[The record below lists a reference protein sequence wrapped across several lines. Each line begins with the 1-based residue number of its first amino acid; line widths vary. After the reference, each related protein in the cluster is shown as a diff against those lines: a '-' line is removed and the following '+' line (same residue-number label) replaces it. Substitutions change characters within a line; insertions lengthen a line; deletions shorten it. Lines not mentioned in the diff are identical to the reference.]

1 MLFFEKIEHIWLLYA
16 AVAGSLLLSFL
27 YLQRRLRLLTHRYT
41 ALRRELLKL
50 ACFAVAIVG
59 LLAAWLEPRLEQT
72 TYLPVFESLEVIIM
86 LDITDSMRAV
96 VGSSDPRPRYE
107 VMVEAADRILSQFD
121 EDRRAIAAFTTA
133 ILHWSP
139 LTRDYERL
147 VRPEIARLAN
157 PRVYAEYGFGTN
169 FASAIR
175 GCLHLFE
182 QRERQRVC
190 ILLTD
195 GEPEGDMERLAAD
208 LIEALEEVA
217 LARVD
222 HDISFYLIG
231 IGDPREA
238 QPIPIYNY
246 DSPDTFTGYRTL
258 ASGEP
263 IMTRPDHRY
272 LSQMAESLAG
282 MYFSIEDEASL
293 AGFIDEIVGLEREAV
308 AQEEVSMGYD
318 LGLPLLLAVLLAAL
332 GGNLLLVFPGRSA

>member
-1 MLFFEKIEHIWLLYA
+1 MDQA
-16 AVAGSLLLSFL
+16 
-27 YLQRRLRLLTHRYT
+27 YT
-41 ALRRELLKL
+41 ALMGPHLPGPPN
-50 ACFAVAIVG
+50 IV
-59 LLAAWLEPRLEQT
+59 
-72 TYLPVFESLEVIIM
+72 
-86 LDITDSMRAV
+86 
-96 VGSSDPRPRYE
+96 
-107 VMVEAADRILSQFD
+107 AADIQKEIIVESILPDEVEKYPWSGHLGVKMIEKIIPIIESSNTTLLFTNTRSQTEIWYQKMMEKHPELPD
-121 EDRRAIAAFTTA
+121 VPLILDLAQTEEDRRAIAAFTTA

-147 VRPEIARLAN
+147 VRPEIARLAT

-175 GCLHLFE
+175 GCLYLFE

-195 GEPEGDMERLAAD
+195 GEPEGNMERLAAD

-231 IGDPREA
+231 IGDPQAA

-246 DSPDTFTGYRTL
+246 ESPDAFVGYRTL

-272 LSQMAESLAG
+272 LSQMADSLAG
-282 MYFSIEDEASL
+282 TYFSIEDEASL
-293 AGFIDEIVGLEREAV
+293 AGFIDEIIGIERAAV
-308 AQEEVSMGYD
+308 AQEEVSVGYD
-318 LGLPLLLAVLLAAL
+318 LSLPLLLAVLLAVL
-332 GGNLLLVFPGRSA
+332 GGNTLLVFPGRSA